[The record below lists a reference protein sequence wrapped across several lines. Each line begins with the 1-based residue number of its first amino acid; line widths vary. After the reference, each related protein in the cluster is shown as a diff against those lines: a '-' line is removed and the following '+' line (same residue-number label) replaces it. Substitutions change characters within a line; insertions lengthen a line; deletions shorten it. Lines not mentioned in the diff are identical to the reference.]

1 MDAETGAALQQLEA
15 GESVALGA
23 AGERAREAAA
33 FMDDYCRKAP
43 PARKLR
49 APGDISDKVWGLYLF
64 VSQEC
69 NLKCAYCYGHEGE
82 YGQRGRMNETTL
94 WQIGQWLIA

>member
-1 MDAETGAALQQLEA
+1 MIIA
-15 GESVALGA
+15 
-23 AGERAREAAA
+23 
-33 FMDDYCRKAP
+33 AP

-94 WQIGQWLIA
+94 RRPSIPFSAIARGATTSPSFGGEPLMNLPIMYSCGGPGR